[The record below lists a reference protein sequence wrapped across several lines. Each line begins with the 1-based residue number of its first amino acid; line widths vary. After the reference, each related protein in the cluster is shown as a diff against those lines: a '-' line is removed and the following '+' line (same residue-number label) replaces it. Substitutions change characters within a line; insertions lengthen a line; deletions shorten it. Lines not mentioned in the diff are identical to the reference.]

1 MSEGEDLLELRLL
14 SDVAALG
21 EPASALRNGE
31 VGLEC
36 CALQPPLGRSRV
48 PLRSSCRVIAGA
60 ISASRFIWSRTVV
73 PSCPGGSNV
82 ATSMSQPCQPATLGS
97 AVGCSIRC
105 TSWPC
110 YRSFITW
117 AAGRRYV
124 TELADELLRR
134 TPSFASHGWLH
145 AACHVAHVRPR
156 VRHKSV
162 AAQTLIALA
171 KAGHGIVLVPSAVR
185 IARAGVSVAVVVQ
198 GTAWP
203 MDSRRLGSAAILGTL
218 CRLSGP
224 RIRTS
229 GAETS
234 QAEGGVR
241 YRLRVRCCPANPRYY
256 TEFPSEA
263 SGHGCVLR
271 PSAPVASIRTRPL

>member
-1 MSEGEDLLELRLL
+1 MRSTQLTSEGEDLLELRLL

-82 ATSMSQPCQPATLGS
+82 ATSMSQSCQPATLGS

-134 TPSFASHGWLH
+134 TPSFASHAELCVTRLVARRLPCCACPTAR
-145 AACHVAHVRPR
+145 AAQ
-156 VRHKSV
+156 SV

-185 IARAGVSVAVVVQ
+185 IARAGVSVVVHRKVPLGQ
-198 GTAWP
+198 WTVAAWDP
-203 MDSRRLGSAAILGTL
+203 QRYLAPYAGYPGREYVRAAPRLLKPKAG
-218 CRLSGP
+218 
-224 RIRTS
+224 
-229 GAETS
+229 
-234 QAEGGVR
+234 
-241 YRLRVRCCPANPRYY
+241 
-256 TEFPSEA
+256 
-263 SGHGCVLR
+263 
-271 PSAPVASIRTRPL
+271 

>member
-1 MSEGEDLLELRLL
+1 M
-14 SDVAALG
+14 
-21 EPASALRNGE
+21 
-31 VGLEC
+31 
-36 CALQPPLGRSRV
+36 
-48 PLRSSCRVIAGA
+48 
-60 ISASRFIWSRTVV
+60 
-73 PSCPGGSNV
+73 
-82 ATSMSQPCQPATLGS
+82 ATSMSQSCQPATLGS
-97 AVGCSIRC
+97 AVGCPIRC

-134 TPSFASHGWLH
+134 TPSFASHAELCVTRLV
-145 AACHVAHVRPR
+145 ARRLPCCACPTAR
-156 VRHKSV
+156 
-162 AAQTLIALA
+162 AAQKRRCTN
-171 KAGHGIVLVPSAVR
+171 SDR
-185 IARAGVSVAVVVQ
+185 IGEGWSWHRPGPFCGADCPCGRFGGGASQ